1 MAYPVKK
8 ARPHRINEMILARE
22 VRVIDEDKKQIGIL
36 PLSEALNLARQKG
49 LDLVEVAPEAKP
61 PVCRI
66 MDYGKFLYEQHKKA
80 HEAKKHQKQSQVKEI
95 KFRPKISS
103 HDYNFKLKHIQNFLQ
118 DGNKVK
124 ITILLRGREKARP
137 ELGEQL
143 LERLLK
149 DIEGYGRQDGE
160 TKYHEW
166 ALSLL
171 IVPTIKPAKSGG
183 QDAKIKDAQRSSEEV
198 QSNRQKENSSSTGQ

>member
-1 MAYPVKK
+1 
-8 ARPHRINEMILARE
+8 MILARE
-22 VRVIDEDKKQIGIL
+22 VRVIDEDKRQIGIL
-36 PLSEALNLARQKG
+36 PRAEALNLARQKG
-49 LDLVEVAPEAKP
+49 LDLVEVAPDAKP

-66 MDYGKFLYEQHKKA
+66 MDYGKFLYEQHKRA
-80 HEAKKHQKQSQVKEI
+80 HQAKKHQKQSQLKEI

-124 ITILLRGREKARP
+124 ITIMLRGREKARP

-143 LERLLK
+143 VERLLK
-149 DIEGYGRQDGE
+149 DVEGYGRQDGE
-160 TKYHEW
+160 IKYHEW

-171 IVPTIKPAKSGG
+171 IVPTIKSPKSGG
-183 QDAKIKDAQRSSEEV
+183 QDAKIKDTQRSPETV
-198 QSNRQKENSSSTGQ
+198 QNNSQKENSSPTSQ